1 MSSHLEF
8 KSWVGFPIEKVFLFF
23 ADPANLPRL
32 MPPITDTHIDT
43 VRLVPP
49 PVTSIQLT
57 SEQQRSLAGIGSE
70 IVTSFRVLPPLPLRG
85 RWVAKITAFR
95 WNEVF
100 EDVQLQG
107 PFKSWHHRHELVSE
121 VREDKQGTLVIDKV
135 AYAFGLGPLD
145 PLIEALVSKRIEG
158 IFTHRQRILPDLFA
172 GLTGKSSEK

>member
-32 MPPITDTHIDT
+32 MPPITDTRIDT

-95 WNEVF
+95 WNEFF

-135 AYAFGLGPLD
+135 AYAFGLGPFD
-145 PLIEALVSKRIEG
+145 PLIEALVSRQIEK
-158 IFTHRQRILPDLFA
+158 IFTHRQWILPDLLM
-172 GLTGKSSEK
+172 G

>member
-32 MPPITDTHIDT
+32 MPPITNTRIDALH
-43 VRLVPP
+43 LVPP
-49 PVTSIQLT
+49 PAISTQLP
-57 SEQQRSLAGIGSE
+57 SERQPSLAGIGSE

-85 RWVAKITAFR
+85 RWVAKITDFR
-95 WNEVF
+95 WNEFF

-107 PFKSWHHRHELVSE
+107 PFKSWHHRHELVPE
-121 VREDKQGTLVIDKV
+121 VREDKQGTLVTDKV

-145 PLIEALVSKRIEG
+145 PLIEALVSKRIER
-158 IFTHRQRILPDLFA
+158 IFIHRQRILPDLLL
-172 GLTGKSSEK
+172 G